1 MADIVRRDPFNFP
14 SFEQMHRVMD
24 RLFDDSFFRAPAL
37 EHWDRAALPL
47 DVSEKDGKI
56 IVRASLPGF
65 TKEETRVELHDGV
78 LSITAQ
84 HAEDKEEK
92 GEQYYRRERHYG
104 AVSRS
109 VSLPG
114 IVTDANVDAQLKDG
128 VLTLTVDVPKE
139 QQPKQIA
146 IRGT

>member
-1 MADIVRRDPFNFP
+1 MPDIVRRDPFAFP
-14 SFEQMHRVMD
+14 SFDQMHRVMD
-24 RLFDDSFFRAPAL
+24 RLFDDSFFRGPLL
-37 EHWDRAALPL
+37 ERWDRSTLPL

-65 TKEETRVELHDGV
+65 TKEETHVELHDGV

-84 HAEDKEEK
+84 HAEEKEEQ

-114 IVTDANVDAQLKDG
+114 VITDANVDAELKDG

-139 QQPKQIA
+139 QLPKKVE
-146 IRGT
+146 IRGA